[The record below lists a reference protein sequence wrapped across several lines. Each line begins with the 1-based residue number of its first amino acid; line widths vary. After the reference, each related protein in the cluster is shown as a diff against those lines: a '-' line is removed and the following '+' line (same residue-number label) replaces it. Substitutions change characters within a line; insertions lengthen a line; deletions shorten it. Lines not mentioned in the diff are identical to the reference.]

1 MDLVLSSLYAVPV
14 IFAVIF
20 ISQELMTLLLNKI
33 TFPIQIMKQF
43 YALMTDTNTN
53 KMSYFTKEGQHNL
66 I

>member
-1 MDLVLSSLYAVPV
+1 MDLVLSSVYAVPV

-43 YALMTDTNTN
+43 YALMTDTNRN
-53 KMSYFTKEGQHNL
+53 KMSYFTNEGQHNL

>member
-1 MDLVLSSLYAVPV
+1 MDLVLSSVYAVPV

-43 YALMTDTNTN
+43 YALMTDTNRN
-53 KMSYFTKEGQHNL
+53 KMSYFTSEGQHNL

>member
-43 YALMTDTNTN
+43 YALMTDTNRN
-53 KMSYFTKEGQHNL
+53 KMSYFTSEGQHNL